1 MRRPRARRLIA
12 VLAIVLG
19 LGPTSVGA
27 AMADDPVTGGV
38 SNVKTDGANISGVLT
53 LRGKDAVQV
62 DPGSLK
68 ATIDGQSVPATI
80 RKIPGLERRAML
92 VIDTSGSMGQSGMA
106 TVRAATASYLRAVPP
121 DVLVGVVSF
130 ASTAGVD
137 LAPTKNRAA
146 VQRVVNGLAS
156 RGNTSLFA
164 AMQSAIKALGA
175 NGDRSIVLL
184 SDGADTMAGDKAAAR
199 GSVMSGLKAA
209 SVRVDVVQFRTTDPD
224 ATTALRGFA
233 LANGGSVV
241 SAGDTAAV
249 ASAFQ
254 SSAKSLDAQVQFT
267 IVTPEP
273 LSGAHALEL
282 QGKAGSSSFGFQQSV
297 DFIGASPTL
306 TPAPS
311 AKPAGTPSGDTVS
324 AAVPWATSPTT
335 QENVYPWVAAGLV
348 ALGVLVLAGTS
359 LTPTL
364 QTRRELRVAAIE
376 NYVLPVRTK
385 SRAEGKQQQQTALT
399 GQLINFGE
407 RAMKD
412 RKSTHATMQLM
423 DRADLPLRAG
433 EWFVLRGIAVVIGT
447 AGGAVLAGEAYL
459 IGLGVGAALGLLI
472 PPLVLRF
479 LAKRRATAFERIL
492 PDVLMLVSTSLRS
505 GFGLPQ
511 ALDAVSR
518 DAAEPAAKEF
528 SRALAETRIGT
539 DVPDALE
546 RMAER
551 MDSTAM
557 RWTVMA
563 IRIQRDVG
571 GNLADTL
578 HTTAG
583 TLREREVLRRMVL
596 ALSAEGRLSAWI
608 LVALPIGVFFYLMAV
623 SREYVSLLWTT
634 SMGLMMCGMALVL
647 MALGIVW
654 MQKIVKIEV

>member
-1 MRRPRARRLIA
+1 MTRPRARRLVA
-12 VLAIVLG
+12 VLGIVLG
-19 LGPTSVGA
+19 MGATSVGA
-27 AMADDPVTGGV
+27 AMADDPVTVGV

-68 ATIDGQSVPATI
+68 ATIDGKSVPATI
-80 RKIPGLERRAML
+80 RQIPGLERRAML

-106 TVRAATASYLRAVPP
+106 TVRTATASYLRAVPP

-130 ASTAGVD
+130 ANTAGVD
-137 LAPTKNRAA
+137 LAPTKDRAA

-156 RGNTSLFA
+156 RGNTSLYA

-175 NGDRSIVLL
+175 KGDRSIVLL

-224 ATTALRGFA
+224 ATTAVRGFA
-233 LANGGSVV
+233 VANGGSVV

-267 IVTPEP
+267 IVTREP

-297 DFIGASPTL
+297 DFVGASPTP

-311 AKPAGTPSGDTVS
+311 ATPTATPSGDTVPAVA

-335 QENVYPWVAAGLV
+335 QENVYPWLAAGLI
-348 ALGVLVLAGTS
+348 ALGIFVLAATS

-364 QTRRELRVAAIE
+364 QTRRERRVEAIE

-399 GQLINFGE
+399 GQLVDFGE

-412 RKSTHATMQLM
+412 RKSTHATMQLI

-433 EWFVLRGIAVVIGT
+433 EWFVLRGIAVVIGA

-578 HTTAG
+578 RTTAG
-583 TLREREVLRRMVL
+583 TLRG
-596 ALSAEGRLSAWI
+596 A
-608 LVALPIGVFFYLMAV
+608 
-623 SREYVSLLWTT
+623 
-634 SMGLMMCGMALVL
+634 
-647 MALGIVW
+647 
-654 MQKIVKIEV
+654 